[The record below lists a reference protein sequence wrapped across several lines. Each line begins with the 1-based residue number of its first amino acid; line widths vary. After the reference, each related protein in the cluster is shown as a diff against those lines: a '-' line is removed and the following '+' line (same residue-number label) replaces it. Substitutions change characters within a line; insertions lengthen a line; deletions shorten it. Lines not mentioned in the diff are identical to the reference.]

1 MTDAFRAARSN
12 NAKSGAMLMNS
23 STTTFLED
31 YFEFLSDDDI
41 RIKGHRIGIDNVI
54 DYYLTGCT
62 PEQIREHFPSLSLEK
77 IYATITYYLRNSEE
91 IDAYMERLN
100 AWREQ
105 RYQEWLTAEPSPVL
119 KRLRAIR
126 DSRTTEQVN
135 RE

>member
-1 MTDAFRAARSN
+1 
-12 NAKSGAMLMNS
+12 MLMNS
-23 STTTFLED
+23 STTTRLED

-91 IDAYMERLN
+91 IDALMERLN
-100 AWREQ
+100 SEREQ
-105 RYQEWLTAEPSPVL
+105 RYQEWLAAEPSPVI

-126 DSRTTEQVN
+126 DSRTREQVN

>member
-1 MTDAFRAARSN
+1 
-12 NAKSGAMLMNS
+12 MNS
-23 STTTFLED
+23 STTKLED
-31 YFEFLSDDDI
+31 YFDFLDPNDI

-62 PEQIREHFPSLSLEK
+62 PEQIREHFPSLNLEK
-77 IYATITYYLRNSEE
+77 IYATITYYLHNSEE

-100 AWREQ
+100 SEREQ
-105 RYQEWLTAEPSPVL
+105 RYQEWLTAEPSPAI

-126 DSRTTEQVN
+126 DSRTREQVN